1 MVAVGSPLRRP
12 SACRKRKNERSVD
25 SRRAREVAA
34 SSRELARHGFHSAQL
49 IGLAKRE
56 ETIHRENGTISLS
69 RRSEALKLLQR
80 VREQGAKLSQTLM
93 FFDLEWKAVDDTIA
107 ELSRVAQETGW
118 MVPKVYDLQGS
129 LAAKG
134 HTDAGAMKIMS
145 LCQPHHAAQVLALDE
160 NKRLASIMPCRFGVY
175 QTSDGKVYISG
186 MNIALMSR
194 MFGSAVAGPIQQAAA
209 DEEAMI
215 KTVMR

>member
-1 MVAVGSPLRRP
+1 
-12 SACRKRKNERSVD
+12 
-25 SRRAREVAA
+25 
-34 SSRELARHGFHSAQL
+34 
-49 IGLAKRE
+49 
-56 ETIHRENGTISLS
+56 
-69 RRSEALKLLQR
+69 
-80 VREQGAKLSQTLM
+80 
-93 FFDLEWKAVDDTIA
+93 
-107 ELSRVAQETGW
+107 
-118 MVPKVYDLQGS
+118 
-129 LAAKG
+129 
-134 HTDAGAMKIMS
+134 MKIMS

-194 MFGSAVAGPIQQAAA
+194 MFGSAVAGPMQQAAA

>member
-1 MVAVGSPLRRP
+1 MKMRVWTFAAGLTAGVLLTAILAWLAMP
-12 SACRKRKNERSVD
+12 SLMIKTHE
-25 SRRAREVAA
+25 SR
-34 SSRELARHGFHSAQL
+34 
-49 IGLAKRE
+49 
-56 ETIHRENGTISLS
+56 LS
-69 RRSEALKLLQR
+69 
-80 VREQGAKLSQTLM
+80 
-93 FFDLEWKAVDDTIA
+93 VDDTIA

-134 HTDAGAMKIMS
+134 HTDAGPMKIMS

-194 MFGSAVAGPIQQAAA
+194 MFGSAVAGPMQQAAA

>member
-1 MVAVGSPLRRP
+1 MKMRAWTFAAGLTSGVLLTAILAWLAMP
-12 SACRKRKNERSVD
+12 SLMIETHE
-25 SRRAREVAA
+25 SR
-34 SSRELARHGFHSAQL
+34 
-49 IGLAKRE
+49 
-56 ETIHRENGTISLS
+56 LS
-69 RRSEALKLLQR
+69 
-80 VREQGAKLSQTLM
+80 
-93 FFDLEWKAVDDTIA
+93 VDDTIA

-118 MVPKVYDLQGS
+118 MVPKIYDLQGS

-134 HTDAGAMKIMS
+134 HTDAGPMKIMS

-194 MFGSAVAGPIQQAAA
+194 MFGSAVAGPMHQAAA